1 MKNKDKNLFK
11 YALIMI
17 FAVLVL
23 VLIALFSQNKVS
35 EIEAD
40 YKTQILENQKSSE
53 VYQEKL
59 VKLEEENKKLKEEKI
74 KLEEKISETEQNS
87 ANQTEYNQQI
97 KILSDIYLMIE
108 NGDKNGAKAELE
120 KISDISFDETAEN
133 FKKALIKLLK

>member
-53 VYQEKL
+53 VYQEKM

-74 KLEEKISETEQNS
+74 KLEEKITEAEQNS

-120 KISDISFDETAEN
+120 KISDTNFDETAEN

>member
-35 EIEAD
+35 EIEAE
-40 YKTQILENQKSSE
+40 YKNQILENQKSSE
-53 VYQEKL
+53 AYQEKL

-74 KLEEKISETEQNS
+74 KLEEKISETEQNF

-97 KILSDIYLMIE
+97 KILSDIYIMIE
-108 NGDKNGAKAELE
+108 KGDKNGAKAELE

-133 FKKALIKLLK
+133 FKKALNKLLK